1 MRIAIVGAG
10 LAGLALCSIL
20 SKVAGVE
27 VVLFDAKGIGKG
39 ASGVS
44 TGLLHPFPGKH
55 AALSRY
61 GKEAF
66 VETLSFL
73 QEVEEKLKRKIHTRC
88 GIFRPAVTEE
98 QRNDFQKRDE
108 TGLVDWMESHSIY
121 GSGLWIPDGSVV
133 FMRSYLDGLW
143 ELAEAAGAKFQRMEI
158 FSLFDLQAFD
168 QVVLTTGFETEKIL
182 ECKGLKSSKTK
193 GQALLCR
200 VKETIPFAL
209 ASNGHIAPTE
219 DPHLVLVGSTYE
231 RKFTHLEP
239 DPEVALQL
247 LQQVSSFYKEALQF
261 EVIE

>member
-73 QEVEEKLKRKIHTRC
+73 QEVEEKLKRK
-88 GIFRPAVTEE
+88 
-98 QRNDFQKRDE
+98 K
-108 TGLVDWMESHSIY
+108 
-121 GSGLWIPDGSVV
+121 
-133 FMRSYLDGLW
+133 
-143 ELAEAAGAKFQRMEI
+143 K
-158 FSLFDLQAFD
+158 
-168 QVVLTTGFETEKIL
+168 
-182 ECKGLKSSKTK
+182 
-193 GQALLCR
+193 
-200 VKETIPFAL
+200 
-209 ASNGHIAPTE
+209 
-219 DPHLVLVGSTYE
+219 
-231 RKFTHLEP
+231 
-239 DPEVALQL
+239 
-247 LQQVSSFYKEALQF
+247 
-261 EVIE
+261 